1 MAENLELNLLLK
13 GGAKSI
19 KTIGELE
26 EGLAQARE
34 EIKGVAKG
42 SADFERLA
50 TAIQDAS
57 SEVKTLDKQMEGLEP
72 QQKAE
77 AFLKMGEGIAGGFVA
92 AQGAMGLMGIES
104 ENLEKI
110 QVKVQSAIAIA
121 MGVRMMS
128 EAALMAST
136 AKRVFLEKASTVTT
150 KANTVVT
157 YAAAA
162 AQKFLS
168 KGLGITIKGLKGLK
182 VAVAATGIGALVM
195 GVSSLVS
202 KLTGSG
208 GSGGAVKGV
217 SEFQKKM
224 NALNREL
231 EDANKLLGRDREKML
246 REIGEVE
253 ENEHDKRKRE
263 TEEQI
268 EDLKA
273 RAAALAEEKDEVQSY
288 IDSYNEIRKFPMANA
303 IEEANEFWDALHE
316 GGKVSITSTQ
326 QYSKEI
332 KKLNDRI
339 IELGDSTIDFE
350 KDSILLNRTLTKN
363 AEDEKKRQDD
373 ENKRQAERNK
383 RREDRNKQREQDA
396 ADTLALEQ
404 ELILLKI
411 EDENDRARKE
421 LEIQEQNDIA
431 KLEGVLNF
439 EEQKL
444 LIEDKY
450 KLLNQD
456 LENEIND
463 AWWENFMSQ
472 NDAWNEAQL
481 EEQEKIEETKQ
492 KDLDAIEARKA
503 ARDTLTGHQL
513 AALGQISGL
522 LKDGSVA
529 AKAAALAD
537 IAANTGVGL
546 MQALDIAQKSAK
558 ATGPGAAFA
567 FPIFYASQIAAVLGA
582 ANQAKSILGAGG
594 GTSAPSDMGGGSVPD
609 TMQPASGAFTLGGG
623 IEQEP
628 VRAFVVTDELSD
640 SQDML
645 ANIRR
650 RSTI

>member
-1 MAENLELNLLLK
+1 MATENIDINLNL
-13 GGAKSI
+13 
-19 KTIGELE
+19 KTGNVSGSLGELRDKLKE
-26 EGLAQARE
+26 LQDQLEKNEVIGTEG
-34 EIKGVAKG
+34 
-42 SADFERLA
+42 FEKLQKE
-50 TAIQDAS
+50 IQDTS
-57 SEVKTLDKQMEGLEP
+57 SQIKILDKNMEGLEP

-77 AFLKMGEGIAGGFVA
+77 AFLKMGEGIAGGFMM
-92 AQGAMGLMGIES
+92 AQGAMGLMGAES

-121 MGVRMMS
+121 MGVRMIS
-128 EAALMAST
+128 EAALMANT

-162 AQKFLS
+162 AQRVLS

-182 VAVAATGIGALVM
+182 LAVAATGILGLVA
-195 GVSSLVS
+195 GVATLVS

-208 GSGGAVKGV
+208 GSGGATKGV

-273 RAAALAEEKDEVQSY
+273 RAAALTEEKDEVQNH
-288 IDSYNEIRKFPMANA
+288 IDSYNHLRNMLGGSREKAD
-303 IEEANEFWDALHE
+303 EFWDTLHE
-316 GGKVSITSTQ
+316 GGVVSIESTTN
-326 QYSKEI
+326 YSKEI

-363 AEDEKKRQDD
+363 AKDEKKRQDD
-373 ENKRQAERNK
+373 ENKRQAERDK

-439 EEQKL
+439 EEQKK

-529 AKAAALAD
+529 AKAAALAE
-537 IAANTGVGL
+537 IAANTGVGFI
-546 MQALDIAQKSAK
+546 QALNVAQK
-558 ATGPGAAFA
+558 AAAQSTPFA